1 MVSRPKRSIY
11 NLKVFMKRKKEFL
24 TWINNPKT
32 TTTTKRYKTAREDPR
47 RLHYE
52 PWELKIFE
60 NIECQWPLFWCY
72 LVLDGIFYN
81 DEEQV
86 ELIGNSLES
95 ILIKDEENIKLVPEL
110 YAVPAYKV

>member
-1 MVSRPKRSIY
+1 M
-11 NLKVFMKRKKEFL
+11 
-24 TWINNPKT
+24 
-32 TTTTKRYKTAREDPR
+32 
-47 RLHYE
+47 HYE

-86 ELIGNSLES
+86 EVIGSSLET

-110 YAVPAYKV
+110 YAVPAYKVTGKSIKFLFITLRK